1 MQTDTRFFDD
11 LARLAG
17 GTMGA
22 LGGMRTEV
30 ETLFRQRLERIVA
43 DMNLVTREEFE
54 IVQAMATKA
63 REENE
68 DLAARLEALE
78 KETKS

>member
-11 LARLAG
+11 LARIAG
-17 GTMGA
+17 GAMGA

-30 ETLFRQRLERIVA
+30 EALFNQRLERLVS
-43 DMNLVTREEFE
+43 DMKLVTREEFE
-54 IVQAMATKA
+54 IVQAMAEKA

-68 DLAARLEALE
+68 ALAARLSVLE
-78 KETKS
+78 SRQDT